1 MHYQDL
7 RLEIWICYKVKNIL
21 INKSKNFIK
30 IKEHWVPSILKH
42 WTILLCLIG
51 KPSNTLCNFFCTF
64 NSSSSTSKIYPHQ
77 STSTSINFLH
87 QSTFHVNWL
96 LLSINFLNQLTFF
109 FKTLFVFQLSMS
121 LAWLTTYIRLVDIH
135 LCLCKFKHRVP
146 KTNLTLHLFY
156 FKGFS
161 NTTIASMA
169 WDRCRF

>member
-30 IKEHWVPSILKH
+30 IKEQWVPSILKH

-87 QSTFHVNWL
+87 QSTSFINQL
-96 LLSINFLNQLTFF
+96 STSINL
-109 FKTLFVFQLSMS
+109 
-121 LAWLTTYIRLVDIH
+121 IH
-135 LCLCKFKHRVP
+135 LCIDQLIATFKPLCLVSMYYVFI
-146 KTNLTLHLFY
+146 LSTL
-156 FKGFS
+156 
-161 NTTIASMA
+161 I
-169 WDRCRF
+169 